1 PFSGSWWSG
10 RRVPVSGLEGRGFET
25 RFHQRIVGYLR
36 MVHLHPYGSNIPYM
50 YNAPGSG
57 GKSSKHPKVPENGSG
72 TAITTYISKEQKTE
86 FSSAKS
92 I

>member
-1 PFSGSWWSG
+1 M
-10 RRVPVSGLEGRGFET
+10 PVSGLEGHGFEI

-57 GKSSKHPKVPENGSG
+57 GKSAKHPKVPENGSG
-72 TAITTYISKEQKTE
+72 TAITTYISEEQKQNLE
-86 FSSAKS
+86 VSKAFRMNKKRA
-92 I
+92 